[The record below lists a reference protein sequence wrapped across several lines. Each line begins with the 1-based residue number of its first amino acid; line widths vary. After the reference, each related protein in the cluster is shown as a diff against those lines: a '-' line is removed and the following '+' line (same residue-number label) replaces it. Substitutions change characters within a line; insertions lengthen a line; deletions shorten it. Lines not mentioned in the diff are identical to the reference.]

1 MAKKIAVIGPCVN
14 MGGIERASSTL
25 ANYVAGQGYDVMYL
39 AIFKHPRF
47 FDLHPAIFYNEPT
60 DGKNVSKLDIPKTI
74 LRIRREIKKYNPD
87 TILAYNKFYASLALI
102 ALTGTGRKVFISERS
117 SPFYKWPAKI
127 ELINKLAVF
136 FKKPAGIVAQ
146 TSVAAKHQAKR
157 YGNIPVKVIP
167 NAVKYIT
174 RYPEIERQKTIL
186 AVGRFGDPLKGFDRL
201 VEAFALVENKEWRL
215 VFAGGAADES
225 PQLTERARELCILD
239 NIVFLGKV
247 AEIDKIYAEAG
258 IFVIPSRSE
267 GFPNALAEAMTAGVP
282 CISYDFYAG
291 PRDIIT
297 PGIDGILVE
306 DGNIKALGDAMNKLI
321 ADEDVRK
328 SLGIKAAV
336 GAERFNEDK
345 IGKEVID
352 FILSDSKH

>member
-25 ANYVAGQGYDVMYL
+25 ANYAAGQGYEVMYL

-60 DGKNVSKLDIPKTI
+60 DGSNVSKLDISKTI
-74 LRIRREIKKYNPD
+74 IRIRREIKKYNPD

-117 SPFYKWPAKI
+117 SPFYKWPKKI
-127 ELINKLAVF
+127 EIINKLAVIL
-136 FKKPAGIVAQ
+136 KKPAGIVAQ

-167 NAVKYIT
+167 NAVRKIV
-174 RYPEIERQKTIL
+174 RYPEIARQKIIL

-201 VEAFALVENKEWRL
+201 VEAFALVEDKSWKL
-215 VFAGGAADES
+215 VFAGGSSDES
-225 PQLTERARELCILD
+225 PQLTQRARELGIFD
-239 NIVFLGKV
+239 NIAFLGKV

-297 PGIDGILVE
+297 PDVDGILVE
-306 DGNIKALGDAMNKLI
+306 EGNINALGIAMNKLI
-321 ADEDVRK
+321 EDGETREK
-328 SLGIKAAV
+328 LGKNAA
-336 GAERFNEDK
+336 ANAYRFNEDK

-352 FILSDSKH
+352 FILGGSKQ

>member
-25 ANYVAGQGYDVMYL
+25 ANYAAGQGFNVMYL

-47 FDLHPAIFYNEPT
+47 FELNPAIFYNEPT
-60 DGKNVSKLDIPKTI
+60 DGTNVSKLDIPKTI
-74 LRIRREIKKYNPD
+74 FRIRREIKKYNPD

-102 ALTGTGRKVFISERS
+102 ALAGTGRKVFISERS

-136 FKKPAGIVAQ
+136 LKKPAGIVAQ
-146 TSVAAKHQAKR
+146 TFVAAKHQAKR
-157 YGNIPVKVIP
+157 YGNTPVKVIP
-167 NAVKYIT
+167 NAVRQIKQ
-174 RYPEIERQKTIL
+174 YPEIARQKIIL

-201 VEAFALVENKEWRL
+201 VEAFALVENKEWKL
-215 VFAGGAADES
+215 VFAGGTADES
-225 PQLTERARELCILD
+225 PQLTTRAHELGVLN

-297 PGIDGILVE
+297 PDIDGILVE
-306 DGNIKALGDAMNKLI
+306 DGDISALAGAINKLI
-321 ADEDVRK
+321 ADDNSREK
-328 SLGIKAAV
+328 LGINAA
-336 GAERFNEDK
+336 ANAHRFNEHK

-352 FILSDSKH
+352 FILGGSKH